1 MFQNLKDLRE
11 LRDVED
17 ELRILHKVLTKQE
30 SHIDKMKKVYK
41 ENLGLGDGQGFK
53 YLEEALTI
61 LDRNLDCIK
70 GMLAS
75 VELANK
81 GVR

>member
-17 ELRILHKVLTKQE
+17 ELRILH
-30 SHIDKMKKVYK
+30 K